1 MLLHLNRTPTS
12 IGNSKKLESSVKTAG
27 QFLTHTSQLKMMLEV
42 VVPAVI
48 AMITGGGVLFTR
60 VHNRIHDIDRR
71 VDGVELRMAESY
83 VSKNDFNS
91 AVNRMESHL
100 VRIEEKLDAVVASK

>member
-1 MLLHLNRTPTS
+1 MRLHQSQTQTS
-12 IGNSKKLESSVKTAG
+12 NGNLSRPVSLAKTAG
-27 QFLTHTSQLKMMLEV
+27 QFLTHTSQLRMMLEV

-71 VDGVELRMAESY
+71 VDGVELRMAEAY

-91 AVNRMESHL
+91 AINRVESHL